1 MTFIYLCVILALVCI
16 AVAYLQL
23 KNADLSQIEEAADE
37 VLDEFFGD
45 TEPTPPPVDLFEE
58 KQEVVESKA
67 EPVVEPVV
75 KPIVESKPEVKELVQ
90 ELVAKEEVKVETSK
104 KKKKKYNKPRQ

>member
-23 KNADLSQIEEAADE
+23 KNADLSQIEEAGDE

-45 TEPTPPPVDLFEE
+45 TKPTPPPVDLFAD
-58 KQEVVESKA
+58 KVDLDA
-67 EPVVEPVV
+67 ETKVPVVEPV
-75 KPIVESKPEVKELVQ
+75 VESKPEVKELVQ

>member
-23 KNADLSQIEEAADE
+23 KNADLSQIEEAGDE

-58 KQEVVESKA
+58 KQEVVEPKA
-67 EPVVEPVV
+67 EPVVE
-75 KPIVESKPEVKELVQ
+75 PIVESKPEVKELVQ
-90 ELVAKEEVKVETSK
+90 ELVAKEEVKVETSR